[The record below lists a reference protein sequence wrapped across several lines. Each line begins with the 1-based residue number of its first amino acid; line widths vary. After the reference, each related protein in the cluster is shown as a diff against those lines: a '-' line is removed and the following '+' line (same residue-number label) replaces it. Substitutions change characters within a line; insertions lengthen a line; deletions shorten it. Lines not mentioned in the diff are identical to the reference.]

1 MYKVLLAEDEDMIRN
16 GIKYSIDWL
25 EVDCVVVGEACNG
38 EEGLEKIKELR
49 PDIVLTDINMPIM
62 DGIAMIEQGQKMHT
76 FSSIII
82 SGYNEFHLAK
92 RALHLGVSDFLVK
105 PLEEEQLIKALESAK
120 SKVKLM
126 LKYEEIASR
135 PAEAAE
141 DPVGFELL
149 DNKLKTSK
157 NVSKMIEY
165 VQENYHRKIS
175 IHHLVNLLGVSASYL
190 NQKFKS
196 ETSYT
201 FNDFLNRY
209 RIHKAMDMLKSGDG
223 KVYTIA
229 QDCGFSDYKYFI
241 SIFKKYA
248 SCTPSQYQEF
258 CERSES

>member
-1 MYKVLLAEDEDMIRN
+1 MYKVLLVEDEDMIRG

-25 EVDCVVVGEACNG
+25 EIDCVVVGEACDG
-38 EEGLEKIKELR
+38 KEGMEKIRELR
-49 PDIVLTDINMPIM
+49 PDIVLTDINMPLM
-62 DGIAMIEQGQKMHT
+62 DGIAMIEEAQKLHT

-92 RALHLGVSDFLVK
+92 RALHLGVTDFLVK
-105 PLEEEQLIKALESAK
+105 PLEEEQLIGALESAK
-120 SKVKLM
+120 GKVKLM
-126 LKYEEIASR
+126 LKYDEIANL
-135 PAEAAE
+135 PAEAE
-141 DPVGFELL
+141 LRPPSFEAM
-149 DNKLKTSK
+149 DDKLKTSQH
-157 NVSKMIEY
+157 VAKMIAY

-175 IHHLVNLLGVSASYL
+175 IHHLVNLLGLSASYL
-190 NQKFKS
+190 SQKFKL

-209 RIHKAMDMLKSGDG
+209 RIHKAMEMLRAGEG

-248 SCTPSQYQEF
+248 NCTPGQYQEF
-258 CERSES
+258 CERDK

>member
-25 EVDCVVVGEACNG
+25 EIDCVIVGEACNG
-38 EEGLEKIKELR
+38 EEGLEKIRELR

-62 DGIAMIEQGQKMHT
+62 DGIAMIEQGQKVHT

-92 RALHLGVSDFLVK
+92 RALHLGVTDFLVK

-135 PAEAAE
+135 PEEAVE
-141 DPVGFELL
+141 VFPSFEAL
-149 DNKLKTSK
+149 DDKLKTSK
-157 NVSKMIEY
+157 HVSKMIEY

-175 IHHLVNLLGVSASYL
+175 IHHLVNQLGISASYL
-190 NQKFKS
+190 NQKFKQ

-209 RIHKAMDMLKSGDG
+209 RIHKAMEKLKAGDG

-241 SIFKKYA
+241 GIFKKYA
-248 SCTPSQYQEF
+248 NCTPGQYQEF
-258 CERSES
+258 CEREG